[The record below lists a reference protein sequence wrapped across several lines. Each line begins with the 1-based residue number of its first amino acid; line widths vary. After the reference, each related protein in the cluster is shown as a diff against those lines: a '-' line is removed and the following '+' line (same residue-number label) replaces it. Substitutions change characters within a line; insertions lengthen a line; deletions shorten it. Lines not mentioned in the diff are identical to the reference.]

1 MVDAEFSQFIHK
13 IETASDFQSVM
24 KAHRDFIASIVRLS
38 MVDNLVVQENFER
51 IFQLCLRFVAV
62 VRILHEQQFPEQSAT
77 SDVNAKT
84 RPRPVIVPQEE
95 LDAIQ
100 KDFTTN
106 VSQIFQVSYRMQR
119 IMQDITANA

>member
-1 MVDAEFSQFIHK
+1 MVDAEFSRFIQ
-13 IETASDFQSVM
+13 IVETASDFQSVM

-62 VRILHEQQFPEQSAT
+62 VRILHEQQFPEQREAN
-77 SDVNAKT
+77 DARPKP
-84 RPRPVIVPQEE
+84 RPRPVIIPQEE

-100 KDFTTN
+100 KDFALN
-106 VSQIFQVSYRMQR
+106 ISQIFQVALELIRS
-119 IMQDITANA
+119 

>member
-1 MVDAEFSQFIHK
+1 MVDAEFSQFIHT

-51 IFQLCLRFVAV
+51 IFQLCLRFVAM
-62 VRILHEQQFPEQSAT
+62 VRILQEQQFPERSGAAE
-77 SDVNAKT
+77 VNPKP
-84 RPRPVIVPQEE
+84 RSRPVIIPQEE

-106 VSQIFQVSYRMQR
+106 VSQIFQV
-119 IMQDITANA
+119 DK